1 MLAQPTGASAKHC
14 RHEGAPMRATRHFFV
29 LALSLALAAPA
40 ALVLGSAA
48 AFAQDQGGAAEPVKQ
63 IVLSDKQIEAVLA
76 AQKDIAAIM
85 AKAPQAEPDQIDP
98 KTMAQLEAVA
108 KKYKFANYAE
118 FELVSENIG
127 LVMDGVD
134 PQSKKY
140 VGADVMLK
148 RQIADLQADKKMAP
162 KDKKEALDQM
172 NAQLKEIAPIQ
183 NPGNIDLVLKYYDK
197 LSAAMPQNE

>member
-1 MLAQPTGASAKHC
+1 
-14 RHEGAPMRATRHFFV
+14 MRANRHLFA
-29 LALSLALAAPA
+29 LALGLALAASP
-40 ALVLGSAA
+40 ALVMGGG
-48 AFAQDQGGAAEPVKQ
+48 AFAQDQKEGGAEEPVKQ
-63 IVLSDKQIEAVLA
+63 IVLSDKQIEGTLA
-76 AQKDIAAIM
+76 AQKDIAAVM
-85 AKAPQAEPDQIDP
+85 AKAPQGESDQPDP
-98 KTMAQLEAVA
+98 KTMAQLDAVA

-118 FELVSENIG
+118 LELVSENIG

-134 PQSKKY
+134 PQTKKY
-140 VGADVMLK
+140 LGADVMLK

-183 NPGNIDLVLKYYDK
+183 NPGNIDLVIKYYDK